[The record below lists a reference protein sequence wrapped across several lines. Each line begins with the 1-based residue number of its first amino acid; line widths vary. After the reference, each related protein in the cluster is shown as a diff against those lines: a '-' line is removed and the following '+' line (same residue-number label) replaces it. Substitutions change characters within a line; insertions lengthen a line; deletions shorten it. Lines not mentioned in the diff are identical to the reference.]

1 MVCHWPHPL
10 WEVYIN
16 TGKVLV
22 FTKCALG
29 EPWLPWYL
37 GRTRFVSVFWWD
49 RAVQSSISSACYI
62 CSCFVENLL
71 KKVSF
76 ISFKSAVFWDYIGVK
91 HLSQELYT
99 NEFFIILKNDLRT
112 SRGVFRTQLDVQDL
126 DVQLDCE
133 CTSDTLVRENHQ

>member
-1 MVCHWPHPL
+1 MQ
-10 WEVYIN
+10 
-16 TGKVLV
+16 G
-22 FTKCALG
+22 
-29 EPWLPWYL
+29 
-37 GRTRFVSVFWWD
+37 
-49 RAVQSSISSACYI
+49 SISSACYI
-62 CSCFVENLL
+62 CSCFVENSL

-76 ISFKSAVFWDYIGVK
+76 ISFKSAVFWDYIAVK